1 MRILSLFNEFLTKNR
16 KTIIY
21 ILGFLFLFVCF
32 SDITFANTDS
42 TTPPKTQVTETKNSS
57 EWVTILNELIKAVAV
72 VITFWTNIV
81 GWFLYPEWTNW
92 TIIWINNILKTI
104 WIMVSNLVYFIFA
117 WVFIWIAFMNIIG
130 KDWDTYQLKQ
140 ALPRFIVW
148 VLIVP
153 FSWFFVQ
160 FVISASSILTAAVLS
175 LPMSDEIYQSAN
187 LEKSDNIPICRWWYT
202 IHTWTKES
210 LSKVS
215 WTKESSGEWYVIVCN
230 EKDKNGKLTDL
241 LQWNGIYSIMYY
253 YTFAVMKFD
262 DYWKIFSWDI
272 WGWINSIIALLFK
285 TWFSIL
291 FIIIYAILIIALWM
305 ALFIR
310 WVRFWMFAMFSPVF
324 WLFYF
329 FKKDGWWDGAA
340 KNFSVKNLI
349 SLAMVP
355 VYVSWALVFGLVFLM
370 VAWKW
375 ITENKL
381 IQKDDK
387 TWNTYLQVPWNEN
400 KATRVYW
407 DWVYHNE
414 KWNSAIDDFQSNFWT
429 LVMQIFGIMFLWMWV
444 MAALKS
450 SEITWEVVD
459 PIAKFGSSIGDL
471 MKKMPT
477 YAPIFP
483 GGLSAQGLQQ
493 VWSAAGTSLSK
504 FEQKRTDQ
512 WLKDRW
518 LFQDPDVNAS
528 AKSKIVREEIERE
541 QKFDD
546 DNMKKFT
553 NALKDFSNLRS
564 LTNDAE
570 GKKMIEAAHK
580 RLFPDDKIDLTN
592 ANEKQIAEAIAKI
605 NNWIIDK
612 QNTNGI
618 FWDKTRI
625 TSGKEL
631 DEVSKLFNKKWS
643 ETETPAA
650 PWNWTQ
656 TININTWNKTIPNTN
671 IDINL
676 KDWKIT
682 DLGEFNKWK
691 WQYTETDFRTN
702 VLDKITWIDKTEKD
716 RIITELKKTKD
727 FFNKS

>member
-21 ILGFLFLFVCF
+21 ILGFLFLFISF
-32 SDITFANTDS
+32 SDITFAWDPNT
-42 TTPPKTQVTETKNSS
+42 TKPQTQVTETKNSS

-187 LEKSDNIPICRWWYT
+187 LEKSDKIPICKGWYT

-230 EKDKNGKLTDL
+230 EKGEWKLTDL

-291 FIIIYAILIIALWM
+291 FIIIYAILIIALAM

-310 WVRFWMFAMFSPVF
+310 WVRFWLFAMFSPVF

-370 VAWKW
+370 VAGKW

-387 TWNTYLQVPWNEN
+387 WSYLQVPWNEN

-407 DWVYHNE
+407 DGVYHNE

-450 SEITWEVVD
+450 SDITWEVVD

-483 GGLSAQGLQQ
+483 GGLSAQAMQKVWTIPQNVLEKRVADKVSTIQQKADGFFWTSTIPPWDIANIKNAMRDGINWNDELKKLQQ
-493 VWSAAGTSLSK
+493 ELRKMWETYWTNSSQYQNLLK
-504 FEQKRTDQ
+504 EFNQK
-512 WLKDRW
+512 LKESPSFKW
-518 LFQDPDVNAS
+518 Y
-528 AKSKIVREEIERE
+528 AKDS
-541 QKFDD
+541 
-546 DNMKKFT
+546 
-553 NALKDFSNLRS
+553 
-564 LTNDAE
+564 
-570 GKKMIEAAHK
+570 
-580 RLFPDDKIDLTN
+580 DKIFDNTWKLTDDWVRLLYDN
-592 ANEKQIAEAIAKI
+592 DYDKNSSQSAINSWYARNIWQK
-605 NNWIIDK
+605 W
-612 QNTNGI
+612 
-618 FWDKTRI
+618 WKTP
-625 TSGKEL
+625 E
-631 DEVSKLFNKKWS
+631 N
-643 ETETPAA
+643 PAA
-650 PWNWTQ
+650 PWNWKQDIT
-656 TININTWNKTIPNTN
+656 INTWTPENPANTTIS
-671 IDINL
+671 INL
-676 KDWKIT
+676 EWWNVKLDDWKKYSDIFAWIK
-682 DLGEFNKWK
+682 EKVK
-691 WQYTETDFRTN
+691 KADF
-702 VLDKITWIDKTEKD
+702 E
-716 RIITELKKTKD
+716 TELRAKWVSKEGIEKVTNELWENFFKK
-727 FFNKS
+727 